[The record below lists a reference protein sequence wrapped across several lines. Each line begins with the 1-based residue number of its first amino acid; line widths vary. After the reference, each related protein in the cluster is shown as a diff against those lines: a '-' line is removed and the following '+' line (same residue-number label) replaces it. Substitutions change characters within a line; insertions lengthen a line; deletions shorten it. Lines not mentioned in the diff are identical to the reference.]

1 MIKNFLSASAVAALV
16 LAACSS
22 EDPVSP
28 APFNSMNS
36 SSSIQGFLSSDA
48 NISSSIIYSSSSAI
62 YLNDTTF
69 FTGDAAHFT
78 KNDCFVLSNATEKTV
93 VLYMTYAG
101 EAQNKTTMT
110 LVAGD
115 MVNLESTVLYD
126 ASISDASVKHYC
138 EEAQNDAIAE
148 GATVICEKRSVT
160 AKQTKTTNGETFEE
174 VVESAQEMCDMMKIY
189 FPEMESSSSKEM
201 SSSSAQILLPQSSS
215 SAKSNPPQPGK
226 GNATCEILEDTETAF
241 HMIIIDPDSVTI
253 NLIAS
258 DKDGNFKMDA
268 VAEFTPN
275 IPQSTIDKE
284 CAKEKAEAEEDGEGV
299 IITCDGNKI
308 TESIETRV
316 GVNVLNLAAPSLV
329 AECDKIQ
336 ETGVIPEDDDF

>member
-1 MIKNFLSASAVAALV
+1 MVKKFLSASAVAAFM

-22 EDPVSP
+22 EDPVAV
-28 APFNSMNS
+28 APVYPSDS

-48 NISSSIIYSSSSAI
+48 NISSSSIYSSSSAI
-62 YLNDTTF
+62 YKNDTTNF
-69 FTGDAAHFT
+69 MLEDAAHFT
-78 KNDCFVLSNATEKTV
+78 KNDCFVTSNAAEKMV

-126 ASISDASVKHYC
+126 ASISDASVKQYC

-148 GATVICEKRSVT
+148 GATVICEKRAVT
-160 AKQTKTTNGETFEE
+160 AKLTKPANGKTFED
-174 VVESAQEMCDMMKIY
+174 VVESAQEMCDMMKMT

-215 SAKSNPPQPGK
+215 SAKNNPPQPSK
-226 GNATCEILEDTETAF
+226 GNATCEILEDTETDF
-241 HMIIIDPDSVTI
+241 HMVIIDPDSVTVT
-253 NLIAS
+253 LIVS
-258 DKDGNFKMDA
+258 DKNGNFKMDA

-284 CAKEKAEAEEDGEGV
+284 CAREKAEAEEEGDGV
-299 IITCDGNKI
+299 IITCNGNKI

-316 GVNVLNLAAPSLV
+316 GKNVLNLAAPSLV

-336 ETGVIPEDDDF
+336 ETGVIPEDD

>member
-78 KNDCFVLSNATEKTV
+78 KNDCFVSSNAAEKTV

-148 GATVICEKRSVT
+148 GATVICEKRAVT
-160 AKQTKTTNGETFEE
+160 AKLTKPANGKTFED
-174 VVESAQEMCDMMKIY
+174 VVESAQEMCDMMKMT
-189 FPEMESSSSKEM
+189 FN
-201 SSSSAQILLPQSSS
+201 
-215 SAKSNPPQPGK
+215 NPPQPSK
-226 GNATCEILEDTETAF
+226 GNATCEILEDTETDF
-241 HMIIIDPDSVTI
+241 HMVIIDPDSVTVT
-253 NLIAS
+253 LIVS
-258 DKDGNFKMDA
+258 DKNGNFKMDA

-284 CAKEKAEAEEDGEGV
+284 CAREKAEAEEEGDGV
-299 IITCDGNKI
+299 IITCNGNKI

-316 GVNVLNLAAPSLV
+316 GINVLNLAAPSLV